1 MGIRIFYNRKPK
13 TENQKPGKYLGLSLL
28 LLVLALTW
36 YSPTPAADR
45 IVYVL
50 TATGSINPGSAEF
63 ILSGIRS
70 AEQVQAE
77 ALVIQLD
84 TPGGLDSSMRQIIQ
98 GIINAKVPVI
108 VYVAPQGARAAS
120 AGFIISQAA
129 PLAAMAPGTNIGAAH
144 PVALGAG
151 KMDKIMGEKVVNDMA
166 AYVRSLAQE
175 RGRNVDWAEK
185 AVRKSISISAA
196 EAKNL
201 KVVDLLADNLDDL
214 LKRVNGRQVKVG
226 QKNLTLETAQAKLF
240 FVPEGIRYQILKRIA
255 DPNIAFVLMMIGLAG
270 LYFELAHPGVVL
282 PGVVGAMSLV
292 LALYAFQALPV
303 NFIGV
308 LLIFLSFIFFILEIF
323 VVSYGLLSVAGL
335 VSLVLGAMMLF
346 QGDSGMGISWSVLIP
361 TVVTIV
367 LFFAAI
373 ASLALRSHLRR
384 PMTGAAG
391 LIGERG
397 VARTPLQPEGR
408 IFIHGEYWEAKCDEP
423 VAAGEEVEVI
433 KVSNLKLLVRR
444 VDATKKGVA

>member
-1 MGIRIFYNRKPK
+1 MGLRISFYRKPK
-13 TENQKPGKYLGLSLL
+13 TENRKPLWLL
-28 LLVLALTW
+28 ILLIALPIHW
-36 YSPTPAADR
+36 SNPTLAADR
-45 IVYVL
+45 TDRTVYVL

-70 AEQVQAE
+70 AEQAQAE
-77 ALVIQLD
+77 VLVIQLD

-129 PLAAMAPGTNIGAAH
+129 PIAAMAPGTNIGAAH

-151 KMDKIMGEKVVNDMA
+151 KMDKVMGEKVVNDMA

-185 AVRKSISISAA
+185 AVRQSISISAS

-214 LKRVNGRQVKVG
+214 LKKVNGRQVKVG

-240 FVPEGIRYQILKRIA
+240 FVQEGMRHQILKRIA
-255 DPNIAFVLMMIGLAG
+255 DPNVAFILMMIGLAG

-282 PGVVGAMSLV
+282 PGVVGAMALV

-323 VVSYGLLSVAGL
+323 VISYGLLSVAGV
-335 VSLVLGAMMLF
+335 VSLVMGAMMLF
-346 QGDSGMGISWSVLIP
+346 QVDSGMGIAWSVLIP
-361 TVVTIV
+361 TVIAIV
-367 LFFAAI
+367 LFCGAI

-397 VARTPLQPEGR
+397 VARTPLEPDGR
-408 IFIHGEYWEAKCDEP
+408 IFIHGEYWVATCDEP
-423 VAAGEEVEVI
+423 VRAGEEVEVI
-433 KVSNLKLLVRR
+433 EVANLKLLVRR
-444 VDATKKGVA
+444 VEPIKKGVA